1 MNCKIDLTKGVAQM
15 DESETATLQPEAEPR
30 LQIVYILTNPSMPGL
45 VKIGRTTNLEA
56 RIASLSSPSSVPE
69 PFHIAYAAYVEDA
82 AFVER
87 GLHAAFSLHRMPGRE
102 FFRLPVANAIA
113 ALSLAEVAQVS
124 LDAERPSDTINSAIP
139 LRTRANGNVIGIKT
153 IREILRQ
160 YPVRRVAAVF
170 TRVSIEH
177 LSEIAPEVAMVRGA
191 NTDLW
196 KAVNALHFATATT
209 VFAISHRQSLPLHA
223 ADSTLS
229 LSTVITRAAPNSR
242 ASSPTRF
249 AVTHCTVPTRPASD
263 PDLTTALPPLR
274 SQRR

>member
-1 MNCKIDLTKGVAQM
+1 M

-124 LDAERPSDTINSAIP
+124 LDAECDAASEF
-139 LRTRANGNVIGIKT
+139 V
-153 IREILRQ
+153 EE
-160 YPVRRVAAVF
+160 VRV
-170 TRVSIEH
+170 
-177 LSEIAPEVAMVRGA
+177 
-191 NTDLW
+191 
-196 KAVNALHFATATT
+196 
-209 VFAISHRQSLPLHA
+209 
-223 ADSTLS
+223 
-229 LSTVITRAAPNSR
+229 RAAIRSSSGLGVIEALQENGGSVSSNRELARLMGVTDGEASKRCREVSKRLKVEKVGKELKIMLR
-242 ASSPTRF
+242 A
-249 AVTHCTVPTRPASD
+249 
-263 PDLTTALPPLR
+263 
-274 SQRR
+274 